1 MNRMKK
7 DTVLPESEI
16 IQAAGG
22 IVWRKADGRKE
33 IAIVYRARY
42 DDWSLP
48 KGKLKRDEEWQ
59 AGAQREVEEEI
70 QCTVSVGKFAGCCCY
85 EVGGVP
91 KVVLFWHMQLLE
103 DGEFRANKEIDQLV
117 WLPIDR
123 AMDKLDYEFER
134 NLVESNQG

>member
-1 MNRMKK
+1 MVK
-7 DTVLPESEI
+7 DDKQPEGGI

-22 IVWRKADGRKE
+22 IVWRKTDGGKE
-33 IAIVYRARY
+33 IAVVHRPRY

-48 KGKLKRDEEWQ
+48 KGKLKRGEEWQ
-59 AGAQREVEEEI
+59 AGALREVEEEI
-70 QCTVSVGKFAGCCCY
+70 QCTVSVGKFTGCCAY

-103 DGEFRANKEIDQLV
+103 EGEFRGNKEIDRLV
-117 WLPIDR
+117 WLSPER
-123 AMDKLDYEFER
+123 AMELLDYEFER